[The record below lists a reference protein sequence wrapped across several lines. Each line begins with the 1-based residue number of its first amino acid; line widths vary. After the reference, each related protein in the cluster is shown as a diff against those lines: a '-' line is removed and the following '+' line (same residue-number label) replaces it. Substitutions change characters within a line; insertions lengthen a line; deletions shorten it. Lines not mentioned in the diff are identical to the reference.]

1 MTWNPLLLAHI
12 VNVKIPRLI
21 PVSSKGSRHVYVM
34 NACKRYQRS
43 KIFYISKKILQPTQ
57 PVTWSKLCI
66 PDLDEAPRSA
76 ASLRLYQKVS
86 KKLRL
91 RAIWRV
97 AWLKSSRK
105 NAFIQSHLKKLVK
118 IKDETQPSRQ
128 KSANVPIKLAAMATN
143 SWASLEKLWCEI
155 LSLSLET
162 FSNCI

>member
-66 PDLDEAPRSA
+66 PDLDEAPRLA
-76 ASLRLYQKVS
+76 ASVPESFQ
-86 KKLRL
+86 
-91 RAIWRV
+91 
-97 AWLKSSRK
+97 
-105 NAFIQSHLKKLVK
+105 
-118 IKDETQPSRQ
+118 ETQI
-128 KSANVPIKLAAMATN
+128 KSDLTCSMAKEQQEECFH
-143 SWASLEKLWCEI
+143 SVSLEKVGKDKR
-155 LSLSLET
+155 
-162 FSNCI
+162 